1 MIKVNTG
8 EISYLQ
14 YAHLIEYPQVVHFV
28 STRKGG
34 VSPAPGRGLNV
45 GFHVHDAPKNVMK
58 NREALAKVVGVSSQ
72 SFCLLNQVHGCR
84 VAVVGKQERG
94 KGVQNYEDSIA
105 KTDALVTNKTGVC
118 LNVLSADC
126 VCILFYDPV
135 KQAIG
140 AAHSGWKGTVQKIA
154 AEVVRT
160 MQNEFDSKPEDIL
173 VGIGPGISPKI
184 YEVGE
189 EVEKA
194 VVEVFG
200 TTDGL
205 ISYHSTTGNPHFD
218 LWTAIERTLTEVGV
232 PLKNIEHSK
241 LCTYQNEEMF
251 FSYRRD
257 KGKTG
262 RFTSGIMLK

>member
-1 MIKVNTG
+1 MIEVNTD

-14 YAHLIEYPQVVHFV
+14 YAHLIEHPQVVHFV

-34 VSPAPGRGLNV
+34 ISPAPGKGLNV
-45 GFHVHDAPKNVMK
+45 GFHVHDAPENVIK
-58 NREALAKVVGVSSQ
+58 NREALAKVVGISLQ

-94 KGVQNYEDSIA
+94 KGIQNYEDSIA
-105 KTDALVTNKTGVC
+105 NTDALVTNEAGVC

-140 AAHSGWKGTVQKIA
+140 AAHSGWKGTVKKIA
-154 AEVVRT
+154 AEVVLT
-160 MQNEFDSKPEDIL
+160 MQNEFGSKPQDIL
-173 VGIGPGISPKI
+173 VGVGPGISPKI
-184 YEVGE
+184 YEVGT
-189 EVEKA
+189 EVEQA
-194 VVEVFG
+194 VVEAFG
-200 TTDGL
+200 TIDGM
-205 ISYHSTTGNPHFD
+205 ISYHPDTGNPHFD
-218 LWTAIERTLTEVGV
+218 LWAAIDRTLIEIGV
-232 PLKNIEHSK
+232 PTENIEHSS